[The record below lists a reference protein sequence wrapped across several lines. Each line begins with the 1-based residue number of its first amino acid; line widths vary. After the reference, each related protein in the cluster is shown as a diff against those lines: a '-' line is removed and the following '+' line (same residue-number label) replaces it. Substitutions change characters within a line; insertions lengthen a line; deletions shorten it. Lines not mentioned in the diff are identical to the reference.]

1 MTSPQSIHLPSFRR
15 RLTRWFFV
23 LRPFLVNPK
32 ARMGLLILW
41 FFVMLAVLAPVL
53 SPYSPHAT
61 IFSPGASPSWT
72 HWLGTTQ
79 SGQDILSQ
87 MIWGTRQ
94 PLEIALGAGLLTTLI
109 AVGVGISAGLFG
121 AIYDEILM
129 LVTNIFLILP
139 GLVVVIVISSY
150 LSSANNFMIS
160 LVITLTSWPWGA
172 RVLRAQTLNLKSKDF
187 VKAATVAGET
197 RFRLAF
203 FEVLPNMTSLVASNF
218 FFTCLYAVVTAASLQ
233 FLGLGNINT
242 VSWGSILYWANNSQ
256 ALMIGA
262 WWWFVPPGL
271 AIGLLGAAFALINFG
286 IDELTNPRLRREAR

>member
-1 MTSPQSIHLPSFRR
+1 MIDAPSASVSSRPRR
-15 RLTRWFFV
+15 VGQWLLVVRPL
-23 LRPFLVNPK
+23 LRNAK
-32 ARMGLLILW
+32 ARTGVAIFLFFGLVAL
-41 FFVMLAVLAPVL
+41 LAPIL
-53 SPYSPHAT
+53 SPYNPHLT
-61 IFSPGASPSWT
+61 IFAPGASPSAA

-109 AVGVGISAGLFG
+109 AVGIGISAGLFG
-121 AIYDEILM
+121 GVYDEILM
-129 LVTNIFLILP
+129 LITNIFLILP

-150 LSSANNFMIS
+150 LSSANNLMIS
-160 LVITLTSWPWGA
+160 LVITVTSWPWGA

-187 VKAATVAGET
+187 VKAAIVAGEM

-286 IDELTNPRLRREAR
+286 IDELTNPRLRREAK